1 MKLILLPLRIAWS
14 LFVVLTPL
22 LGVWVAS
29 SLAIYL
35 NGPLWAACLVGA
47 LLFPVLPLLWD
58 WRASSKF
65 HGKQAAREKAGKE
78 PSKRWLTFWDRMTLR
93 TLALNLSFLGILL
106 ATFPAQGFTA
116 LSTRGDWMLAGKQ
129 TPEAEKT
136 RDVLFATASG
146 LEWLHELS
154 RDNPYEREDN
164 QETKRPEPT
173 PEPNPI
179 PLPDTDSTVVKNDK
193 EPDNAGSK
201 GDKKS
206 GQDKGDQDR
215 PADKIKFESS
225 DASKVGKRQP
235 GELPSWPMGDA
246 LHPLV
251 ANMPESVKTSPEAV
265 AKYIAEREKD
275 PFLRVKALHDFVA
288 DRIAYDVPLL
298 SQNPK
303 TWPSQKPDAVF
314 KSKKAVCMGYAQ
326 LLEEMGRHTGD
337 EIVYVVGVSRGLG
350 GEVSG
355 GGHAWN
361 AAKIEGRWYLID
373 ATWNAGNVDGTKFNK
388 SYGTRYLFTPPNIFG
403 VDHFPDNEHWQ
414 LRNSPI
420 SRGEFVR
427 QPMLKPSF
435 YANGFKLISPKRS
448 QVSTGGKAV
457 IELERPIK
465 KRVIASIVPK
475 GGTGSKGEKCEVKG
489 DEKLTVT
496 CEIKSAGTYQVWLF
510 GGDSGPSYGFVG
522 QVEFVSSGA

>member
-47 LLFPVLPLLWD
+47 LLFPVMPLLWD

-65 HGKQAAREKAGKE
+65 RSKQEAREKAGKD
-78 PSKRWLTFWDRMTLR
+78 PAKRWLTFWDRMTLR
-93 TLALNLSFLGILL
+93 TLVLNLSFLGILL

-129 TPEAEKT
+129 TSEAETT
-136 RDVLFATASG
+136 RKVLFATASG

-154 RDNPYEREDN
+154 RDNPYEREDADSN
-164 QETKRPEPT
+164 TQKPEPT
-173 PEPNPI
+173 PEPNPL
-179 PLPDTDSTVVKNDK
+179 PLPDTDTAVADNDK
-193 EPDNAGSK
+193 SK
-201 GDKKS
+201 GKS
-206 GQDKGDQDR
+206 GEGDR
-215 PADKIKFESS
+215 PADKVKIESS

-235 GELPSWPMGDA
+235 GDLPSWPMGDS
-246 LHPLV
+246 LHPVV

-361 AAKIEGRWYLID
+361 AAKVEGRWYLID
-373 ATWNAGNVDGTKFNK
+373 ATWNAGNVNGTKFEK

-414 LRNSPI
+414 LRKDPI

-427 QPMLKPSF
+427 QPMLKPGF

-448 QVSTGGKAV
+448 QVSTGGQAV

-465 KRVIASIVPK
+465 KKVIASIVPK
-475 GGTGSKGEKCEVKG
+475 GQTGSNGKKCEVKG
-489 DEKLTVT
+489 GEKLTVT
-496 CEIKSAGTYQVWLF
+496 CDIPSAGTYQVWLF